1 MKKFLFILM
10 TAVIS
15 SVVIGCANDSDSSN
29 NSTPNNI
36 ISGTGSYS
44 DIAAQFLPT
53 DYPALN
59 LPNDIQYTQTT
70 TVDSR
75 YLELV
80 TKLQQTYINALL
92 EALQTY
98 YNTTLNASDTKWHAE
113 NNEHSV
119 DITYDSTTEDLQFN
133 FTFKSETTGETPAPT
148 GSLKVKD
155 YIAIE
160 EYGTITSNTTYTL
173 IMLSIDGKVYVK
185 GENNNGEVGN
195 GIKCDDI
202 DGTFD
207 NSDCREKYL
216 NSITEVSK
224 INEKVIQIFNSENID
239 KALFAVSETGK
250 LYSWGNGNHTPT
262 PLTTIS
268 GKIIEFINFNESGTN
283 SIEYLRTDA
292 NKLYKLEYN
301 SDSYTWT
308 ADEIVIPNENIIQVN
323 IGEYKEGY
331 SSYDTLYIMTESG
344 KCYFIKNVTNNET
357 SNTEE
362 QIEMI
367 NGITE
372 KIKYVFHSNKYNSED
387 LHMVITENGKIY
399 GWGYNFYSDIL
410 EEYTYGVDTNIPKLL
425 DWDISTNGMITQIF
439 IYNDIYTVTDK
450 GLLYKFGYNA
460 GIVPDI
466 NNIKEVQTIASKP
479 YSHITTFLIT
489 SDGSA
494 YTLNYNGI
502 KQIDGLKNIKKF
514 YTTYHSSYDTNIYA
528 ITEDGDIYSYG
539 RNYDGILGVGNTDA
553 LYTTNIAEKVNI
565 PEPVEEIYTHI
576 NNTTYAIYAVTS
588 NGNVYAWGNNQGDV
602 YRAKIGILGIGNTT
616 DRYIPAPTKVN
627 ISNVTSITNIIN
639 DYMEDVSKAYALTK
653 DNKLYHW
660 GYDQK
665 SIGGWSPD
673 LITTPQLIDFPK
685 Q

>member
-160 EYGTITSNTTYTL
+160 EYGTTTSNTTYTL
-173 IMLSIDGKVYVK
+173 IMLSTDGKVYVK

-195 GIKCDDI
+195 GYKCDDI

-207 NSDCREKYL
+207 NIDCRRKYL

-344 KCYFIKNVTNNET
+344 KCYFIKNITNSET

-372 KIKYVFHSNKYNSED
+372 KIKYAFHSNKYNSED
-387 LHMVITENGKIY
+387 LHMVITENDKIY
-399 GWGYNFYSDIL
+399 GWGRDFYSEIL

-466 NNIKEVQTIASKP
+466 NNIKEVQTIDSKP

-539 RNYDGILGVGNTDA
+539 RNYDGILGVGNTDTS
-553 LYTTNIAEKVNI
+553 YTTNIAEKVNI

>member
-344 KCYFIKNVTNNET
+344 KCYFIKNITNSET

-372 KIKYVFHSNKYNSED
+372 KIKYAFHSNKYNSED
-387 LHMVITENGKIY
+387 LHMVITENDKIY
-399 GWGYNFYSDIL
+399 GWGRDFYSEIL

-565 PEPVEEIYTHI
+565 SEPVEEIYTHI

-673 LITTPQLIDFPK
+673 LITTPKLIDFPK

>member
-10 TAVIS
+10 TVLIWGG
-15 SVVIGCANDSDSSN
+15 VIGCADSSSD
-29 NSTPNNI
+29 NSNPTTPSTV
-36 ISGTGSYS
+36 SGTGSYS
-44 DIAAQFLPT
+44 EVSQYLPA
-53 DYPALN
+53 DYPTLN
-59 LPNDIQYTQTT
+59 LPNDIHYNQV
-70 TVDSR
+70 TVGNNKT
-75 YLELV
+75 LELL
-80 TKLQQTYINALL
+80 TTLPQADLNSLL
-92 EALQTY
+92 ETLQTY
-98 YNTTLNASDTKWHAE
+98 YNTTFNASETQWQAE

-133 FTFKSETTGETPAPT
+133 FTFKSETTGETPAPI

-344 KCYFIKNVTNNET
+344 KCYFIKNITNSET

-372 KIKYVFHSNKYNSED
+372 KIKYAFHSNIYNYND
-387 LHMVITENGKIY
+387 LHIVVTENDKIY
-399 GWGYNFYSDIL
+399 GWGRDFYSEIL

-673 LITTPQLIDFPK
+673 LITTPKLIDFPSL
-685 Q
+685 

>member
-44 DIAAQFLPT
+44 DIATQFLPT
-53 DYPALN
+53 DYPVLD

-113 NNEHSV
+113 NNKHSV

-160 EYGTITSNTTYTL
+160 EYGTTTSNTTYTL
-173 IMLSIDGKVYVK
+173 IMLSTDGKVYVK

-195 GIKCDDI
+195 GYKCDDI

-207 NSDCREKYL
+207 NIDCREKYL

-268 GKIIEFINFNESGTN
+268 GKIIEFINFNESNTN

-301 SDSYTWT
+301 SYSNTWT
-308 ADEIVIPNENIIQVN
+308 ADEIIIPNENIIQVN
-323 IGEYKEGY
+323 IGYYKEGN
-331 SSYDTLYIMTESG
+331 SSYDTLYMMTESG
-344 KCYFIKNVTNNET
+344 KCYFIKNITNNET
-357 SNTEE
+357 PNTEE
-362 QIEMI
+362 QIEI
-367 NGITE
+367 VNGITE
-372 KIKYVFHSNKYNSED
+372 KIKYAFHSNIYRYND
-387 LHMVITENGKIY
+387 LHIVITENDKIY
-399 GWGYNFYSDIL
+399 GWGSDFYSEIL
-410 EEYTYGVDTNIPKLL
+410 EEDTVDTNIPKLL
-425 DWDISTNGMITQIF
+425 DWDISTNGVITQIF

-494 YTLNYNGI
+494 YTLNYDGI

-602 YRAKIGILGIGNTT
+602 YRATIGILGIGNTT
-616 DRYIPAPTKVN
+616 DKYIQAPTKVN
-627 ISNVTSITNIIN
+627 ISNVTKITNIIN
-639 DYMEDVSKAYALTK
+639 DDRDEMSTAYALTK

-673 LITTPQLIDFPK
+673 LITTPQLIDFSK

>member
-15 SVVIGCANDSDSSN
+15 SVVTGCANDSDSSN

-53 DYPALN
+53 DYPVLD

-160 EYGTITSNTTYTL
+160 GYDTMTSNPTYIL
-173 IMLSIDGKVYVK
+173 IMLSTDGKVYVQ
-185 GENNNGEVGN
+185 GENSEGEVGN
-195 GIKCDDI
+195 GVKCDDI
-202 DGTFD
+202 DGTSD
-207 NSDCREKYL
+207 NMDCRRKYL

-250 LYSWGNGNHTPT
+250 LYSWGNGNHTPI

-344 KCYFIKNVTNNET
+344 KCYFIKNITNSET

-372 KIKYVFHSNKYNSED
+372 KIKYAFHSNKYNSED
-387 LHMVITENGKIY
+387 LHMVITENDKIY
-399 GWGYNFYSDIL
+399 GWGRDFYSEIL

-616 DRYIPAPTKVN
+616 DRYIPAPVKVN
-627 ISNVTSITNIIN
+627 ISNVASITNIIN
-639 DYMEDVSKAYALTK
+639 DYGDEMSKAFALTK

-665 SIGGWSPD
+665 SVGLWSPD